1 MPTALIT
8 GSASLIGEGIG
19 RALAADGWELALTD
33 VDLPTLRGVAAG
45 LPDDAVVAVEHLDV
59 TDRNEVEHV
68 VGALAARR
76 GGIEA
81 LVNVAGGNRGLDIP
95 ARPFVELTAAQRDRV
110 VAVNLAGLFNVTHAV
125 LPGML
130 AAGRGSIVSISA
142 ARGLRG
148 GPNASIYSACKAA
161 IIVFSQSLAQEVA
174 AAGIR
179 VNTVAPGSA
188 PARWKQAEERVR
200 SPLGRET
207 SPSDIGDAVAF
218 LLSAR
223 AAHITGS
230 CLDLSGGSALH

>member
-8 GSASLIGEGIG
+8 GSASLIGAGIA

-33 VDLPTLRGVAAG
+33 IDVPTLREVAAG
-45 LPDDAVVAVEHLDV
+45 LPDDAVVAVEQLDV
-59 TDRNEVEHV
+59 TDREAVERV
-68 VGALAARR
+68 VDALAKRH

-81 LVNVAGGNRGLDIP
+81 LVNVAGGNRGLGIP
-95 ARPFVELTAAQRDRV
+95 ARPFVELTPAQRDRV
-110 VAVNLAGLFNVTHAV
+110 VEVNLKGLFNVTHAV

-130 AAGRGSIVSISA
+130 AARTGAIVSIAA

-161 IIVFSQSLAQEVA
+161 IIVFSQSLALEVA
-174 AAGIR
+174 AAGVR

-188 PARWKQAEERVR
+188 PARWKPAEERIR

-207 SPSDIGDAVAF
+207 SPDDIGDAVAF
-218 LLSAR
+218 LVSVR

-230 CLDLSGGSALH
+230 CLDLSGGTALH